1 MNPGLNNGETI
12 INSNSTTTTTNAA
25 VVSDLFTD
33 QQMIDEKK
41 TICFVIADEE
51 ILFSKQ
57 TLITHSLY
65 ISNLV

>member
-1 MNPGLNNGETI
+1 MNPVLNSGETI
-12 INSNSTTTTTNAA
+12 INSNSTTTNAAA

-65 ISNLV
+65 ISTLV